1 VPYEIIYDRATG
13 DIRAAR
19 LSAGPG
25 KGLVLAEDQARL
37 FADVDLRRRP
47 VGAYRVNPG
56 TNRVVVKDR
65 WVRPEA
71 GVGLELSTDPD
82 AVSPVDPGAVE
93 VPADGTS
100 LVTFTVQKRSLT
112 SGRALT
118 GAQHDNLL
126 TIRTTAGTLS
136 ARQVPLDNGRAS
148 FTLRSSTET
157 VVAEVRV
164 SADRVPGLVSAR
176 VEFAPLP

>member
-13 DIRAAR
+13 EIRAAR

-25 KGLVLAEDQARL
+25 ESLVLGEDQERL
-37 FADVDLRRRP
+37 FTNVDLQRRP
-47 VGAYRVNPG
+47 VGAYRVHPD
-56 TNRVVVKDR
+56 THRIVVKDS
-65 WVRPEA
+65 WVRPEV
-71 GVGLELSTDPD
+71 GVGLEISTDVDTVSPIDPD
-82 AVSPVDPGAVE
+82 AKE
-93 VPADGTS
+93 IPADGTS
-100 LVTFTVQKRSLT
+100 VVTVTVQKRSLS

-136 ARQVPLDNGRAS
+136 ARQVPLNNGTAS

-157 VVAEVRV
+157 VVAEVRI
-164 SADRVPGLVSAR
+164 SAERVPVQATAR
-176 VEFAPLP
+176 IEFTPLP